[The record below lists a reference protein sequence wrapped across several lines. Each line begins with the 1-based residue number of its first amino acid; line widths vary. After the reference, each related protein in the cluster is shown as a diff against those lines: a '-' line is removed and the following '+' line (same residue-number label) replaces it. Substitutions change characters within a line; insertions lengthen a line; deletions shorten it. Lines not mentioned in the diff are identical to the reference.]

1 MRKLTH
7 AGPVHQRD
15 PKQTK
20 RNVLAVV
27 LCVVVGNVFWQPSH
41 RVGVAEEYRRAD
53 RSFPAA
59 LYYLATGEL
68 FGLKAACPTVSGDA
82 GKPSVDIMKKRMRY
96 VEFRAADRNAAEQFV
111 TERYAG
117 CRYFMVEE
125 PVNVWRLALF
135 G

>member
-1 MRKLTH
+1 MTTSH
-7 AGPVHQRD
+7 NVGPVWKRD

-20 RNVLAVV
+20 RNILAVL
-27 LCVVVGNVFWQPSH
+27 LCVLVGNIFWQPDH
-41 RVGVAEEYRRAD
+41 RAGVAEEYRRAD
-53 RSFPAA
+53 RGLPAE

-68 FGLKAACPTVSGDA
+68 FGLKAACPTMSGDA
-82 GKPSVDIMKKRMRY
+82 GKPTVDVMNKPMRY
-96 VEFRAADRNAAEQFV
+96 VEFRAADRTEAGKFV

-125 PVNVWRLALF
+125 PVNLWRLALF